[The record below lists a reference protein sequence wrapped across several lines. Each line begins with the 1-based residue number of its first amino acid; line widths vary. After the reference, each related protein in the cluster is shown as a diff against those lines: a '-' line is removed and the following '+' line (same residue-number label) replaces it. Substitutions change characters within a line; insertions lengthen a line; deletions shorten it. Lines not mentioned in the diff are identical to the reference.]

1 MSINTVSI
9 RPVDLYDVLPLVCG
23 DGLSAMVWGVPGVG
37 KTMIVEDI
45 ARNRLGG
52 GFFDCRLPGMD
63 PSALRGLQ
71 VPDLRER
78 VTVELL
84 PDLLPRDGHGIIFL
98 DEITAARQDV
108 QVQAYGLILERR
120 IGRYRVPDGF
130 WIVAAGNGITD
141 GAVHHE
147 MGTALSDR
155 LVHFRVI
162 PHLDSFLAW
171 YARDPTAPTEI
182 PAFLKIRPDLLSD
195 VDRQLERDDLIG
207 PSPRSWARF
216 AGILRRTRD
225 RRLLRIVLAG
235 LVGEAA
241 AAEFFLVLDEI
252 EGATAAGDI
261 LAEPDRARRVAM
273 LPRSVAGLYNLVF
286 GLATLATDAPTGI
299 RAIEIVEDMDALAG
313 TGLPVG
319 DLKVF
324 AVETILGRLH
334 AAGGMALMH
343 AVTTSPPYLRVR
355 EARTRFQAP
364 G

>member
-23 DGLSAMVWGVPGVG
+23 EGLSAMVWGVPGVG

-45 ARNRLGG
+45 ARNRLAG

-71 VPDLRER
+71 VPDLKEK
-78 VTVELL
+78 VTIELL

-155 LVHFRVI
+155 LVHFRVV
-162 PHLDSFLAW
+162 PHLDSFVAW
-171 YARDPTAPTEI
+171 YARDPDAPTEI
-182 PAFLKIRPDLLSD
+182 PAFLKLRPDLLSD
-195 VDRQLERDDLIG
+195 VDRQLERGDLIG

-216 AGILRRTRD
+216 AAILRRTRD
-225 RRLLRIVLAG
+225 RRLLRIVLGG

-241 AAEFFLVLDEI
+241 AAEFFLALDEI
-252 EGATAAGDI
+252 EGATAAVDI
-261 LAEPDRARRVAM
+261 VAEDDPARRAAM
-273 LPRSVAGLYNLVF
+273 LPRTVAGLYNLVF
-286 GLATLATDAPTGI
+286 GLAALATDAAKGV
-299 RAIEIVEDMDALAG
+299 RAIEVVNDMDALAG
-313 TGLPVG
+313 SGLPVG
-319 DLKVF
+319 DVKVF
-324 AVETILGRLH
+324 AVETILGRVH
-334 AAGGMALMH
+334 AAGGMALLH
-343 AVTTSPPYLRVR
+343 AVTSGSAYARFR
-355 EARTRFQAP
+355 EARARFAA
-364 G
+364 GG

>member
-1 MSINTVSI
+1 MTINTVSI
-9 RPVDLYDVLPLVCG
+9 RPTDLYEILPLVCG
-23 DGLSAMVWGVPGVG
+23 EGLSAMVWGVPGVG

-45 ARNRLGG
+45 ARNHLQG

-71 VPDLRER
+71 VPDLAARA
-78 VTVELL
+78 TIELL

-98 DEITAARQDV
+98 DELTAARQDV

-155 LVHFRVI
+155 LVHLQVV

-171 YARDPTAPTEI
+171 YARDPANPTEI

-195 VDRQLERDDLIG
+195 VDRQLERGDLIG

-216 AGILRRTRD
+216 AAIMRRTRD
-225 RRLLRIVLAG
+225 RRLLRIALSG
-235 LVGEAA
+235 LVGEQA

-252 EGATAAGDI
+252 EGATAATDI
-261 LAEPDRARRVAM
+261 IGEADPARRTAM
-273 LPRSVAGLYNLVF
+273 LPRTVSGLYNLVF
-286 GLATLATDAPTGI
+286 GLAALASDAGTGI
-299 RAIEIVEDMDALAG
+299 RAIEIVNDMDALVG

-319 DLKVF
+319 DVKVF
-324 AVETILGRLH
+324 AVETILGRIH
-334 AAGGMALMH
+334 ATGGTRLMH
-343 AVTTSPPYLRVR
+343 AVAESPAY
-355 EARTRFQAP
+355 ARYRDARARFGA
-364 G
+364 GG